1 MEELN
6 ATARKAKK
14 KPKGINFQV
23 STLTTF
29 ITDKSAK
36 DRSRDKRKKSE
47 KKRSDK
53 SKKREKKEAQ
63 PSNPV

>member
-1 MEELN
+1 MQLPE
-6 ATARKAKK
+6 R
-14 KPKGINFQV
+14 PKRNQKVFWNFEFSV
-23 STLTTF
+23 TTF